1 MSIFSDKLF
10 DSFQINKKKP
20 LKKKEETNQFKNP
33 NQKIYTKNFQKPK
46 QKNVQRNKKKINE
59 KSQIKNN
66 LENENKEDEDDE
78 DSLIEK
84 EKIDKTIS
92 AEIGEVF
99 IENCLHEVSLP
110 EGYDIKGNEDIF
122 NPIYPQEPARNYPFK
137 LDPFQKTGIA
147 CLNRGDSVIVSA
159 HTSAG
164 KTVVAEYAIAQA
176 LKNNARVIYTS
187 PIKALS
193 NQKYRELSDEF
204 KDAGLMTGDVTI
216 NPNSSC
222 IVMTT
227 EILRNM
233 LYRGSEILREVQCV
247 IFDEIHYM
255 KDIERGVVWEETII
269 LLPDTIRFVFLSAT
283 IPNAKE
289 FSDWIAKIH
298 SQPCHVVYSDV
309 RPIPLQ
315 HYVFPAGGNGLYLVV
330 DEQGNFREKNFQK
343 AMSVISNAP
352 NQYNDRRPQNQKYK
366 SDIYKIIN
374 LILERKFEPVIVFS
388 FSRKECE
395 IKALKLAKMDLNDEN
410 EKTLVDEIFT
420 NAIDSLSDEDKKI
433 PAVQHILPLLKRG
446 IAIHH
451 SGLLPILKEV
461 IEILFQEGLVK
472 VLFATETFSMGLNM
486 PAKTVIFSSVRKFD
500 GSSFR
505 YITCGEYTQMS
516 GRAGRRGLDQRGI
529 VITMLD
535 EKMEPSDAKNTLRGD
550 LDPLNSTF
558 HLSYNMLLNLLRVE
572 DIDPEYLLSKSFHQF
587 QNERKHPELQEN
599 LQKLQL
605 QFDSLNIEEEKSVTE
620 FHSVKQQ
627 IDNLKQKIKEITFKP
642 VNILPFLQQGRLV
655 KIKTIKQDWDWGIMI
670 DFEYIYDNNP
680 KGEII
685 INGEAT
691 DYVMNIIIETK
702 QNSNSNSNSNINE
715 EPEAVEETNRGNGE
729 MKILQFPLL
738 SLDQVSLLRVPIPN
752 DVRRSENVQHYKR
765 VLSEIRKRFEKNI
778 PLLDP
783 VKDMKISDKNF
794 NKFVERVNNLEGRMI
809 NQKIFQNNQMT
820 EEYQKYQ
827 EKLNLQEQIDGV
839 RKSLKES
846 EDVLLKENLKYMK
859 RVLRKL
865 GYTNNENIIETK
877 GRIACEISSGDELLI
892 TEMIFSGAFNEME
905 VEQIVALSSCFVFQE
920 KVDEMLKLREELE
933 TPFQKLQSTARSI
946 AMVAQEC
953 RVDIDIDRYV
963 ESFKPNL
970 MEVVYEWA
978 KGKSFLEIS
987 KMTNIFEG
995 SVIRTMRRL
1004 DEILRQMC
1012 AAARA
1017 IGNGELEEKF
1027 AQGITKIKRD
1037 VVFAASLYL

>member
-1 MSIFSDKLF
+1 M
-10 DSFQINKKKP
+10 
-20 LKKKEETNQFKNP
+20 
-33 NQKIYTKNFQKPK
+33 
-46 QKNVQRNKKKINE
+46 
-59 KSQIKNN
+59 
-66 LENENKEDEDDE
+66 
-78 DSLIEK
+78 
-84 EKIDKTIS
+84 
-92 AEIGEVF
+92 
-99 IENCLHEVSLP
+99 
-110 EGYDIKGNEDIF
+110 
-122 NPIYPQEPARNYPFK
+122 
-137 LDPFQKTGIA
+137 
-147 CLNRGDSVIVSA
+147 
-159 HTSAG
+159 
-164 KTVVAEYAIAQA
+164 
-176 LKNNARVIYTS
+176 
-187 PIKALS
+187 
-193 NQKYRELSDEF
+193 
-204 KDAGLMTGDVTI
+204 
-216 NPNSSC
+216 
-222 IVMTT
+222 
-227 EILRNM
+227 
-233 LYRGSEILREVQCV
+233 
-247 IFDEIHYM
+247 
-255 KDIERGVVWEETII
+255 
-269 LLPDTIRFVFLSAT
+269 
-283 IPNAKE
+283 
-289 FSDWIAKIH
+289 
-298 SQPCHVVYSDV
+298 CH
-309 RPIPLQ
+309 
-315 HYVFPAGGNGLYLVV
+315 
-330 DEQGNFREKNFQK
+330 
-343 AMSVISNAP
+343 
-352 NQYNDRRPQNQKYK
+352 
-366 SDIYKIIN
+366 
-374 LILERKFEPVIVFS
+374 
-388 FSRKECE
+388 
-395 IKALKLAKMDLNDEN
+395 
-410 EKTLVDEIFT
+410 
-420 NAIDSLSDEDKKI
+420 
-433 PAVQHILPLLKRG
+433 
-446 IAIHH
+446 
-451 SGLLPILKEV
+451 
-461 IEILFQEGLVK
+461 
-472 VLFATETFSMGLNM
+472 
-486 PAKTVIFSSVRKFD
+486 
-500 GSSFR
+500 
-505 YITCGEYTQMS
+505 
-516 GRAGRRGLDQRGI
+516 
-529 VITMLD
+529 
-535 EKMEPSDAKNTLRGD
+535 
-550 LDPLNSTF
+550 
-558 HLSYNMLLNLLRVE
+558 
-572 DIDPEYLLSKSFHQF
+572 
-587 QNERKHPELQEN
+587 
-599 LQKLQL
+599 
-605 QFDSLNIEEEKSVTE
+605 
-620 FHSVKQQ
+620 
-627 IDNLKQKIKEITFKP
+627 
-642 VNILPFLQQGRLV
+642 LQQCLKWR
-655 KIKTIKQDWDWGIMI
+655 
-670 DFEYIYDNNP
+670 
-680 KGEII
+680 
-685 INGEAT
+685 
-691 DYVMNIIIETK
+691 
-702 QNSNSNSNSNINE
+702 SNSNSNINE